1 VKRAG
6 IGIGIVIVG
15 LITFIVLR
23 PAPVPVVAASLA
35 DGTQIIVQGVT
46 YGTNHHF
53 FHGSKFLHKVKPYL
67 PGFINRWLPD
77 PLATMQNTSQ
87 GMLLLW
93 YSAYQPAT
101 GKYIQVPVE
110 ELNVIDEHGCAFR
123 ANDSHGSRST
133 ATFTICTAYISI
145 FPRRQKSFILRAK
158 FAKHP
163 AVDLQISN
171 PVYPM
176 TAEWTAEALPAVRQ
190 TNDLTVKLAKLR
202 FSTRRSSTFEYA
214 DVSPEI
220 SVLENGVKR
229 DDWYAHSQNY
239 RDATGNSSRN
249 GLCPHERAW
258 KMELDLYKTDK
269 APFPESAIW
278 RVSDLTLPGS
288 GGVTKLTAERGVGGM
303 TVRTMVL
310 CGAGDFT
317 FSNEVCIASSTWKEG
332 AHESFSTRSSGY
344 DTEMKFASKNPSL
357 LVRVDGWHNFP
368 ELLIRARTS
377 ESEVRSLRFTG
388 SGNNLYRFELD
399 RAMLG
404 AQPFEVEFIR
414 QQPMRFE
421 FMVEP
426 PRAGKAR
433 KS

>member
-1 VKRAG
+1 MKRAG
-6 IGIGIVIVG
+6 ISIGLVIVG

-23 PAPVPVVAASLA
+23 PAPARVVAASLA
-35 DGTQIIVQGVT
+35 DGTQIMVQAVT

-53 FHGSKFLHKVKPYL
+53 FHGSKFLYKVKPHL
-67 PGFINRWLPD
+67 PRFINRWLPD

-87 GMLLLW
+87 DMLLLW
-93 YSAYQPAT
+93 YSAYQPGT

-133 ATFTICTAYISI
+133 ATFTVCTAYISI
-145 FPRRQKSFILRAK
+145 FPRRQKSFVLRAK
-158 FAKHP
+158 FAKQP

-176 TAEWTAEALPAVRQ
+176 TFEWTAEPLPAVRQ
-190 TNDLTVKLAKLR
+190 TNDLTVRLEKLR
-202 FSTRRSSTFEYA
+202 FSTSRSSTFEYA
-214 DVSPEI
+214 HVSPEF

-229 DDWYAHSQNY
+229 DDWYAYSQNY
-239 RDATGNSSRN
+239 RDATGNILRDS
-249 GLCPHERAW
+249 LCPHERAL
-258 KMELDLYKTDK
+258 KMELDLYKTDR
-269 APFPESAIW
+269 APFPDSAIW
-278 RVSDLTLPGS
+278 RVSNLTLPGS
-288 GGVTKLTAERGVGGM
+288 GEVTKLTAERQFGGV

-317 FSNEVCIASSTWKEG
+317 FSNEVCVASSTWKEG

-344 DTEMKFASKNPSL
+344 ENDAEVKFASKNPSL

-377 ESEVRSLRFTG
+377 EGELRSLRFTG
-388 SGNNLYRFELD
+388 SGNSLYRFELD
-399 RAMLG
+399 RAMFG
-404 AQPFEVEFIR
+404 AQPFEVEFIP
-414 QQPMRFE
+414 QQAMRFE

-426 PRAGKAR
+426 PRAGKR
-433 KS
+433 